1 MEKEPDVKL
10 SFWRDSVELPQF
22 TKLDEDIDTEIVVV
36 GTGIVGIMNAYQLVL
51 KGYDV
56 TLIEGDE
63 ILSGTTKN
71 TTARITAQQ
80 GLLYGQLSKQM
91 GEEKARHYYDS
102 QMEAINEIERLVA
115 KHEIDCDF
123 KRLNSVIY
131 TVYEDSIKDLEKE
144 ADVYKSLGIDGY
156 LSKGGLKLP
165 FETVAELVMKNQAE
179 FHPLKFLKGILDIA
193 TDSGVKVYEHTRA
206 KSVEDDTLVT
216 TDGNKINFKNM
227 VIATHFPFLDLEGF
241 YFNSFKI
248 SYGYGLVVTSTTP
261 PPDDVSLSGH
271 DGAGLSIRNIVNPD
285 RSAATVLFGGLGHMS
300 YEDKDMNRQIETL
313 KLYADQKTINDE
325 VLYAYRAQDLMTADS
340 LPFIGKFDKQHDN
353 RFVAT
358 GFNKFGMTNGVLSS
372 MVIRDLIT
380 GNDNDYKDLLD
391 PHRKKSTFQQ
401 LKQQITNPLHV
412 IESETKHMTES
423 HTDIDN
429 LEIDSGQGT
438 VASDGMGKK
447 GVYRDDDDYYVVSNR
462 CTHMGCSLGWNG
474 EDKTWDCPCHGSRF
488 NYDGKVIEGPAVDD
502 LDVEIKRFD

>member
-1 MEKEPDVKL
+1 MKKEPDVQL

-22 TKLDEDIDTEIVVV
+22 KKLGQNIDTEVVVV
-36 GTGIVGIMNAYQLVL
+36 GAGIVGTMNAYQLAL

-63 ILSGTTKN
+63 ILSGTTQN

-91 GEEKARHYYDS
+91 DEEKARSYYDS
-102 QMEAINEIERLVA
+102 QMKAIDEIERLVD

-123 KRLNSVIY
+123 KRLNSVVY
-131 TVYEDSIKDLEKE
+131 TVHEDSIKDLEKE
-144 ADVYKSLGIDGY
+144 AEVYQSLGIDGY
-156 LSKGGLKLP
+156 LSKGELKLP
-165 FETVAELVMKNQAE
+165 FETTSELVMKNQAE
-179 FHPLKFLKGILDIA
+179 FHPLKFLKAILGIA
-193 TDSGVKVYEHTRA
+193 TASGVKVFEHTRA
-206 KSVEDDTLVT
+206 KSVEDDTLYT
-216 TDGNKINFKNM
+216 TDGNSINFNHM
-227 VIATHFPFLDLEGF
+227 VIATHFPFLDMEGF

-248 SYGYGLVVTSTTP
+248 GYGYGLVVTSTTP

-271 DGAGLSIRNIVNPD
+271 DGAGLSIRNIVNPS
-285 RSAATVLFGGLGHMS
+285 RSASTVLFGGLGHMS
-300 YEDKDMNRQIETL
+300 YEDKDMNKQIETL

-325 VLYAYRAQDLMTADS
+325 VLYSYRAQDLMTADS
-340 LPFIGKFDKQHDN
+340 LPFIGQFDKSHDN
-353 RFVAT
+353 RYVAT

-372 MVIRDLIT
+372 MIIRDLIA
-380 GNDNDYKDLLD
+380 GDDNDYTELLD

-401 LKQQITNPLHV
+401 MKQHITNPIHV
-412 IESETKHMTES
+412 VESEAKHMTES
-423 HTDIDN
+423 HPDLKT

-438 VASDGMGKK
+438 VASDGMTKK
-447 GVYRDDDDYYVVSNR
+447 GVYREDDDYYIVSNR

-474 EDKTWDCPCHGSRF
+474 SDKTWDCPCHGSRF

-502 LDVEIKRFD
+502 LDMEIKRFE